1 MSYSSLWFI
10 NKEFKGEKGVKFGN
24 SWLFTPIAD
33 DVLFNKYLPEK
44 VMTPYGKA
52 SFLSATMFDNTIV
65 RNLNNKI
72 NNCGVQEDRI
82 VWEITNQ
89 QIFSSKDKNF
99 IADSII
105 KFINTNKRYMN
116 DYESHILD
124 RFKEI
129 SEEIRNINEDEKP
142 YFVFK
147 NSSCDDNIEFWF
159 ERYNEEE
166 DEYEESSLL
175 ELERDVTE
183 LVIIEDD
190 RVTGFIINTKL
201 KDYIGNAR

>member
-10 NKEFKGEKGVKFGN
+10 DKDFKGEKGVIFEN

-65 RNLNNKI
+65 RDLNNKI
-72 NNCGVQEDRI
+72 NNCGIQEDRI
-82 VWEITNQ
+82 VWEMTNQ
-89 QIFSSKDKNF
+89 QIFKSKDKSF

-105 KFINTNKRYMN
+105 KFIDTNKRYMG
-116 DYESHILD
+116 DYENHILD

-129 SEEIRNINEDEKP
+129 SEEIKNINEDENP

-147 NSSCDDNIEFWF
+147 NSSCDGNIESWF

-166 DEYEESSLL
+166 NKYEESSLL
-175 ELERDVTE
+175 ELERDVAE
-183 LVIIEDD
+183 LVVIENNK
-190 RVTGFIINTKL
+190 VTGFIINTKL
-201 KDYIGNAR
+201 KEELNI